1 MLYTK
6 TVKDETLELLK
17 NIMSDVAFRDF
28 CLAGG
33 TALALIMGHRIS
45 VDLDLFTSVGFD
57 SSKLEK
63 YLQDNYGFKGSY
75 MEEYT
80 LKGEVDGVKLDFLRH
95 DYKDVSSRFVEDGIR
110 FYDIKD
116 IATMKL
122 LAIADNGTRLKDF
135 VDIAYLSTKMSLD
148 DMLEAFELKY
158 SQTNSI
164 RALKGLTYYEDIKFD
179 EPIHLTEKSYSWDD
193 IEDRLSKM
201 IQDEDKVF
209 VTMPEKEQRRK
220 IQVDPPSR
228 KKGRRM

>member
-17 NIMSDVAFRDF
+17 NIMSDATFRDF

-63 YLQDNYGFKGSY
+63 YLQANYGFKGSY

-95 DYKDVSSRFVEDGIR
+95 DYRDVSPRFIEDSIR
-110 FYDIKD
+110 FYDIED
-116 IATMKL
+116 IAAMKL

-148 DMLEAFELKY
+148 DMLKAFELKY

-179 EPIHLTEKSYSWDD
+179 EPIDLTEKSYSWSD

-201 IQDEDKVF
+201 IQDENKVF
-209 VTMPEKEQRRK
+209 VTMPEKE
-220 IQVDPPSR
+220 
-228 KKGRRM
+228 